1 MNKFTPPKLLIE
13 SAKESPAL
21 SYVKRIGLFVYSIVR
36 NSIIFV
42 KNSVLGIPVEYYSI
56 KGPGKYIMATQ
67 QPNRVMSRLF
77 KI

>member
-1 MNKFTPPKLLIE
+1 
-13 SAKESPAL
+13 
-21 SYVKRIGLFVYSIVR
+21 
-36 NSIIFV
+36 
-42 KNSVLGIPVEYYSI
+42 VEYYSI